1 MRCGDQLFLCSSGPD
16 RHATKGQLT
25 GEEHAGCVVGLG
37 QVDTVLARA
46 SQALRWVSL
55 CLCQTFAGHPFRGF
69 STEVRHRVRDAGVPV
84 SCFPQRRETTPK
96 TPSLP
101 SVGGAQLRSHR
112 PVLLHQ
118 VPLTQAQ
125 GHAPAIP
132 DVIQEQSRTSTSC
145 DTRQYIYIFCWTGSA
160 L

>member
-1 MRCGDQLFLCSSGPD
+1 METQLFLCSSGPG
-16 RHATKGQLT
+16 RHVTKSQLT
-25 GEEHAGCVVGLG
+25 GGEHAYCVVGLG

-46 SQALRWVSL
+46 SEALRWGSL
-55 CLCQTFAGHPFRGF
+55 CFCQTLACHPCRGS

-84 SCFPQRRETTPK
+84 TGFPQRREMTPAK
-96 TPSLP
+96 PSLP
-101 SVGGAQLRSHR
+101 RVGGAQLRSPR

-125 GHAPAIP
+125 GHAPSIP
-132 DVIQEQSRTSTSC
+132 DVIQGQSRTSTSC
-145 DTRQYIYIFCWTGSA
+145 DTRRWSLQA